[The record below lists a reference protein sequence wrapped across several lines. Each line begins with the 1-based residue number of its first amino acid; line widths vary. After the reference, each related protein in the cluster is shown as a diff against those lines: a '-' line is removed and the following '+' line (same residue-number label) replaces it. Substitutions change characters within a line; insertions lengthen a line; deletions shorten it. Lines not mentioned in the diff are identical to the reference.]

1 MKAPEPVFRRLVASG
16 AVTLALLLTSCSMSL
31 SAEVVP
37 GAPTGTPIVGA
48 AAVEQSAAAAT
59 ATPEVTPT
67 ATPTAEPTATATATD
82 TATPDMTATA
92 GAAIRAQWV
101 VATHQMLQIDSTLTD
116 IGTRFQNGSLNT
128 GAAAGQLRQLDQQA
142 AAVTK
147 VVDGLA
153 PLPGVDAATLTH
165 YHQTVD
171 QWAAAIR
178 DVDAKV
184 SANDIFQAPGA
195 VSHLEQIAG
204 DLEQQAANMGL
215 ANG

>member
-37 GAPTGTPIVGA
+37 VAPTGTPIVGA
-48 AAVEQSAAAAT
+48 AAVGQPAAAAT

-67 ATPTAEPTATATATD
+67 ATPTAEPTATATA